1 MIGFDLTQDVP
12 VEKQRAMMQRDK
24 NFGWLTPDNQVVVL
38 QPGQDITTYQY
49 DSVTHKMTPLQLD
62 ESIVT
67 RAHANAMW
75 GVWHSKR
82 ISTPHKKVMN
92 WKNKPFH

>member
-75 GVWHSKR
+75 GSLAFKENFYTAQK
-82 ISTPHKKVMN
+82 SYELEK
-92 WKNKPFH
+92 